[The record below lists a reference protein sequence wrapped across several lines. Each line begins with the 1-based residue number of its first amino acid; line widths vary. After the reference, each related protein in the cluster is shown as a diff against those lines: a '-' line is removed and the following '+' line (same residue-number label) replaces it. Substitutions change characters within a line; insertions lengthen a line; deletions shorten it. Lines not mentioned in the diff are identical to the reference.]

1 MKSIKTFV
9 AVAALSMISFG
20 TFAPEHQRQ
29 RFHPW
34 TAQKPKLPR
43 RPQSKA
49 RLTKSPALNSITAYI

>member
-1 MKSIKTFV
+1 MKSIKNFV

-20 TFAPEHQRQ
+20 TFAQSISASAST
-29 RFHPW
+29 W